1 MTTLSERSRHQLS
14 ATFFAWI
21 VATAVFFVAPV
32 SQRADAQEAPTVTV
46 DETVWLTFYD
56 VPSRRFLESRRALF
70 RGDLDAARADLIISA
85 GHLQVEAGR
94 TTPAVGEGLMA
105 VSERLLWLADN
116 IEDARATPQ
125 EFDTQF
131 GRAHWLLAQHYLFEA
146 RLSRNRGN
154 NALAGRYLWATTHH
168 MERAVIWSNARID
181 RRLRK
186 TLDDLRNLSTMLQDS
201 QKAPSA
207 RRQRPIVK
215 AEKILRE
222 LGETINRP
230 VVLPAERD

>member
-1 MTTLSERSRHQLS
+1 MTRLSETRWPASGSVFLPWI
-14 ATFFAWI
+14 FAI
-21 VATAVFFVAPV
+21 VVFMFAAGA
-32 SQRADAQEAPTVTV
+32 QRAAAQDAPTVTV

-56 VPSRRFLESRRALF
+56 VPSRRFLEARRAIF

-94 TTPAVGEGLMA
+94 TTPDVGEGLMA

-116 IEDARATPQ
+116 IEDERATPH
-125 EFDTQF
+125 EFEKQF

-146 RLSRNRGN
+146 RTSRNRGDN
-154 NALAGRYLWATTHH
+154 RLAGRYLWATTHH

-181 RRLRK
+181 RRLRR
-186 TLDDLRNLSTMLQDS
+186 TLDDLRKLSTMLQDS
-201 QKAPSA
+201 QQAPSA

-215 AEKILRE
+215 AENVLRE

-230 VVLPAERD
+230 VVLPAEKD